1 MQETQ
6 STLIEGKVAKILNA
20 RELVINQGSKHG
32 IEAGMRF
39 KVVEESEEIVDPD
52 TLEIL
57 GTISREKIRVKV
69 ADAQPRF
76 AIARTY
82 QTYEVQEPNA
92 GMFAFKSRRGDR
104 FNTVTKVRT
113 LAIDLGDIRAPYDE
127 SKGFV
132 AVGDKVVQID

>member
-1 MQETQ
+1 MRNTQ
-6 STLIEGKVAKILNA
+6 TALIEGKVAKILNA
-20 RELVINQGSKHG
+20 RELVINRGTEHG

-39 KVVEESEEIVDPD
+39 KVVEETQEIVDPD
-52 TLEIL
+52 THQSL

-82 QTYEVQEPNA
+82 QTYEVQEPSA
-92 GMFAFKSRRGDR
+92 SALAFSLHRR

-113 LAIDLGDIRAPYDE
+113 LASDFGDLRAPYDE
-127 SKGFV
+127 SKSFV
-132 AVGDKVVQID
+132 AVGDKVVQTD

>member
-1 MQETQ
+1 MQNTQ
-6 STLIEGKVAKILNA
+6 SALIEGKVAKILNA
-20 RELVINQGSKHG
+20 RELVINQGSEHG

-52 TLEIL
+52 TREIL

-82 QTYEVQEPNA
+82 QTYEAPN
-92 GMFAFKSRRGDR
+92 FASAIDSILRKQ
-104 FNTVTKVRT
+104 TTTKVRT
-113 LAIDLGDIRAPYDE
+113 LTQTEDVPDSFGSVYSPVQI
-127 SKGFV
+127 
-132 AVGDKVVQID
+132 GDKVVQID

>member
-1 MQETQ
+1 MQNTQ
-6 STLIEGKVAKILNA
+6 SALIEGKVAKILNA
-20 RELVINQGSKHG
+20 RELIINQGFEHG
-32 IEAGMRF
+32 IKAGMRF
-39 KVVEESEEIVDPD
+39 KVVEESEEVVDPD

-69 ADAQPRF
+69 ADVQPRF

-82 QTYEVQEPNA
+82 QTYEVQEPIPSA
-92 GMFAFKSRRGDR
+92 LAFSLHRK

-113 LAIDLGDIRAPYDE
+113 LAGDLGDLRVPYDE

-132 AVGDKVVQID
+132 AVGDKVVQTD